1 MPRAGQSTPTVVDT
15 AEEERQQKPN
25 ITPELVRKIAD
36 KVYGMLLSDLRI
48 ENERIQP
55 SPQRQRNAR
64 GGW

>member
-1 MPRAGQSTPTVVDT
+1 VDT

-25 ITPELVRKIAD
+25 ITPELVREIAE
-36 KVYGMLLSDLRI
+36 KVYGMLLSDLKI